1 MQEMEES
8 YLPPP
13 LSIVHFIV
21 GHILDKKQAKREQR
35 NAHAHE
41 QDNKWF
47 DTVIRSSVIDCLEVS
62 FIIYY
67 HFIIYYNLLSNWL
80 FITVAN
86 YLVFMTQFTSALKKC
101 VSSVVFIEWSTN
113 FV

>member
-62 FIIYY
+62 WISWFHNI
-67 HFIIYYNLLSNWL
+67 LS
-80 FITVAN
+80 
-86 YLVFMTQFTSALKKC
+86 FT
-101 VSSVVFIEWSTN
+101 I
-113 FV
+113 